1 MFVWSRITITVILAG
16 LLAACGQP
24 PVASPIDTF
33 KTYTK
38 AIKQK
43 DITTMKLLLSDETIK
58 MHEKEA
64 KSQGITVDDI
74 VKRETIFTENQKTV
88 EYRNEKIDGNKATLE
103 IKNMYGKWE
112 TLPFVF
118 EDGAWKIDKVT
129 YANTIQ
135 AEIEE
140 QNRKMDELMN
150 NALPS
155 TQATPAPASPY

>member
-1 MFVWSRITITVILAG
+1 MFIWSRIIIAAALAV

-24 PVASPIDTF
+24 KPASPIDTF

-43 DITTMKLLLSDETIK
+43 DTTTMKLLLSDATIK

-64 KSQGITVDDI
+64 KAQGITVDDI

-88 EYRNEKIDGNKATLE
+88 EFRNEKIEGDKATLE
-103 IKNMYGKWE
+103 IKNIFGKWDK
-112 TLPFVF
+112 LPFVF

-129 YANTIQ
+129 YANQIQ

-150 NALPS
+150 NAIPS
-155 TQATPAPASPY
+155 TPPPATPF